1 MIIEDLVY
9 VYKLEDGDKLAWHSR
24 YHAHEDMRFE
34 IHVFLEGNGSI
45 VINKSRFLIEGNRN
59 VLVKPW
65 EFHSILSDAVQ
76 RPLTY
81 YAILFWL
88 DLRQEGDR
96 KVLSIIDKPR
106 DAKNRLLSIEPRDH
120 FLVEELYHL
129 SRENHPFQQETSE
142 YLLKHLIYR
151 WYGQG
156 GPDGRDPEGN
166 HPAVDKYTSQKALA
180 IMEKSIHKKLILE
193 DIAWKLGLSPEHFI
207 RVFHKEL
214 GMSPMQYFT
223 RLKIEAAS
231 AVLVESTDT
240 IETIADNFGFKNPF
254 HFSRIFKKCTGLS
267 PSRYRRTY
275 PAPQDKPPVH

>member
-45 VINKSRFLIEGNRN
+45 VINKSRFFIEGNLN
-59 VLVKPW
+59 ILVKPW

-88 DLRQEGDR
+88 DLKREEDQ
-96 KVLSIIDKPR
+96 KVLSIIDKPT
-106 DAKNRLLSIEPRDH
+106 DAKNRLLPIEPRDH
-120 FLVEELYHL
+120 FLVEELYRL
-129 SRENHPFQQETSE
+129 SRENQPFQRETSE
-142 YLLKHLIYR
+142 YLLKLLIYR
-151 WYGQG
+151 WYGPG
-156 GPDGRDPEGN
+156 GQAAGGN
-166 HPAVDKYTSQKALA
+166 HPAADKNTSQKALA
-180 IMEKSIHKKLILE
+180 IMGKSIHKKLVLE

-231 AVLVESTDT
+231 AVLVESTNT
-240 IETIADNFGFKNPF
+240 IETIADRFGFKNPF

-267 PSRYRRTY
+267 PTQYRRTY
-275 PAPQDKPPVH
+275 PAPQNRVSK